1 MKRDASN
8 PNPNGLFCALVLI
21 NFLNYTDRAI
31 LPGSANEFIE
41 LISTSLLTRRPD
53 IYLGVLQSSFIVGFS
68 FASLLISHL
77 VHFRGPFYL
86 CAAGLGLW
94 VISTILSGLG
104 FYFKSFLLLL
114 VGRMLSGIGE
124 ASFVCIVPP
133 WIANHAPPG
142 QKGQWLAIFFTALP
156 VGTAFGYSYAA
167 FVASTCGVNWAFF
180 MESIAMVPLIIVLMH
195 YAPFYPSCSSVPTE
209 QLEHQDLSPISPSE
223 IFSAATGILTG
234 KSTIDPTSGL
244 HAHTSVVPTS
254 VVDQDCESLSS
265 GSNNSP
271 LGAEV
276 GPLSASLK
284 HYLPETP
291 SMLDELF
298 AVVQNPVY
306 ICITAGTKIFT
317 WFKIPYLYCYYNDIC
332 CEYLFDFTIV
342 IIPQLFSAF
351 IQSYEFRYFH
361 SDRLLV
367 SSFPFFHF

>member
-1 MKRDASN
+1 MKRNASP

-53 IYLGVLQSSFIVGFS
+53 IYLGFLQSSFIVGFS

-167 FVASTCGVNWAFF
+167 FVASSCGVNWAFF
-180 MESIAMVPLIIVLMH
+180 MESIAMVPLIIVLLH

-223 IFSAATGILTG
+223 IFSAATGILMG
-234 KSTIDPTSGL
+234 KSAIDVASGL
-244 HAHTSVVPTS
+244 HDPTSVVPTS

-271 LGAEV
+271 LGADL
-276 GPLSASLK
+276 GPLSVPLE
-284 HYLPETP
+284 HYHPETP

-298 AVVQNPVY
+298 AVVQNPIY
-306 ICITAGTKIFT
+306 ICITAGTT
-317 WFKIPYLYCYYNDIC
+317 
-332 CEYLFDFTIV
+332 T
-342 IIPQLFSAF
+342 
-351 IQSYEFRYFH
+351 FH
-361 SDRLLV
+361 
-367 SSFPFFHF
+367 